1 MPAPTTTLEPP
12 TMLESAIVGPDSV
25 AYAWRNPDGA
35 CSPST
40 IELYQRMLNN
50 YTEVNIT
57 IPNGPGPLGSD
68 VISTLAPFTNYSIE
82 VRYICADGSMSAFS
96 DPLMFQTLQG
106 SEDSIER
113 PAFVYMRFT

>member
-1 MPAPTTTLEPP
+1 
-12 TMLESAIVGPDSV
+12 MLETAIVGPDSV
-25 AYAWRNPDGA
+25 AYAWRNPDDA

-40 IELYQRMLNN
+40 IRFYQQMLNN
-50 YTEVNIT
+50 YTAVNIT

-68 VISTLAPFTNYSIE
+68 VISGLTPFTNYSIE
-82 VRYICADGSMSAFS
+82 VRYICADGRMSAFS

-113 PAFVYMRFT
+113 PAFCLHEVYVMSMHVCV